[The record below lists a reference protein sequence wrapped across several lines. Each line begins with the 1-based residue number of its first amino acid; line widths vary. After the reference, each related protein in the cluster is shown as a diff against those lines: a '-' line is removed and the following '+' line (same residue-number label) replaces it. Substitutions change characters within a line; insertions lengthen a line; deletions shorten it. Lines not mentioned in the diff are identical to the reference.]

1 MWVADSSSRSAR
13 IFRSSSTTRAM
24 CSAATAWSTLPLSRC
39 PCAFSG
45 PTEKI
50 HRIEQL
56 RASVARMIAR
66 THSATLLGVNA
77 VEVEIEC
84 NEADGNQFRC
94 TIVGLPD
101 LAVKEARDRVL
112 AAVRNSG
119 FYAPTSGYLTFNL
132 APADLPKQGPAFDL
146 PLAVTLVAGREGLAV
161 ERLRECSMVGELAL
175 N

>member
-1 MWVADSSSRSAR
+1 M
-13 IFRSSSTTRAM
+13 
-24 CSAATAWSTLPLSRC
+24 
-39 PCAFSG
+39 
-45 PTEKI
+45 
-50 HRIEQL
+50 EQP
-56 RASVARMIAR
+56 RASIARMIAR

-77 VEVEIEC
+77 VEVEIEY

-119 FYAPTSGYLTFNL
+119 FFAPTSGYLTFNL

-146 PLAVTLVAGREGLAV
+146 PLAVTLEARAKGRKQLIVPRRVAAEASVVQGIQIIGVENLRDAV
-161 ERLRECSMVGELAL
+161 HYLKGEKAI
-175 N
+175 